1 MFKRISKVIRSK
13 INNVVRYWPFFS
25 TIVKK
30 DFKIRYAQS
39 YLGMTWL
46 IFEPLLL
53 VLTISYIF
61 TVIGRKARGGH
72 PFPVFF
78 YSGLLAW
85 NYFITTLNQGTSA
98 FITDANLLKKIYFP
112 KEISI
117 FKNIAIHF
125 IDFLFANV
133 AFLVIMIIYKY
144 TPNWN
149 YLYLPILLILE
160 TLFVYSLT
168 LLFASIN
175 VYVRDIKIIVSTLCR
190 VWFWF
195 TPIIFH
201 YPFSGRT
208 KIIYYVNPMA
218 GIINNFR
225 WIILDNQP
233 PVIEQ
238 LYSIFIFTSVLL
250 VISTLVFKKLER
262 EFVDVL

>member
-1 MFKRISKVIRSK
+1 MFKRIGRAIKNKVKNIVK
-13 INNVVRYWPFFS
+13 YWPFFS

-53 VLTISYIF
+53 VLTLSYIF
-61 TVIGRKARGGH
+61 TLIGRKARGGH
-72 PFPVFF
+72 PFPMFF
-78 YSGLLAW
+78 YSGLLVW
-85 NYFITTLNQGTSA
+85 NYFIKTLNQGTSA
-98 FITDANLLKKIYFP
+98 FINDANLIKKIYFP

-117 FKNIAIHF
+117 FKNIAVNF
-125 IDFLFANV
+125 IDYLFANV
-133 AFLVIMIIYKY
+133 AFVVIMVIYKY

-149 YLYLPILLILE
+149 YLYLPLLLILE

-168 LLFASIN
+168 LLLASIN
-175 VYVRDIKIIVSTLCR
+175 VYVRDIKIIVNALSR
-190 VWFWF
+190 IWFWF

-208 KIIYYVNPMA
+208 KIIYYANPMS
-218 GIINNFR
+218 GIVNNFR
-225 WIILDNQP
+225 EVILSNKP
-233 PVIEQ
+233 PIIEQ
-238 LYSIFIFTSVLL
+238 LYSAFIFTTVLL
-250 VISTLVFKKLER
+250 IISTIVFKKLER